1 MKKIIKLTERDLT
14 RIVKRVINEQP
25 MDDSSSQNVYRKLV
39 HYGDTMDEEYRAIK
53 NIREELDSSIRQHL
67 RRGSISDIFDQGKRT
82 PSDVSDLVRRLTSK
96 MSQLESTVNQY
107 KRMVR
112 NTITD

>member
-1 MKKIIKLTERDLT
+1 MKKIVKLTERDLS

-25 MDDSSSQNVYRKLV
+25 IDDYTSQSIHSKLV
-39 HYGDTMDEEYRAIK
+39 HYGDTMDQEYRTIK
-53 NIREELDSSIRQHL
+53 NIREELDNSIRDYL

-82 PSDVSDLVRRLTSK
+82 PSDISDLVRQLTSK
-96 MSQLESTVNQY
+96 MGQLEGTVSQY

-112 NTITD
+112 NAITD